1 MLMTVQSE
9 LSKAQSEIISLKTSA
24 DCGPEDLN
32 PETKCSCIDKA
43 VKMMVEVQ
51 QEKKVAGL
59 ELAAKNMVM
68 HKSRAELGLHPASK
82 PTGTMADSTL
92 YFN

>member
-1 MLMTVQSE
+1 
-9 LSKAQSEIISLKTSA
+9 
-24 DCGPEDLN
+24 
-32 PETKCSCIDKA
+32 
-43 VKMMVEVQ
+43 MVEVQ

-92 YFN
+92 YFNWRQQGKGSRSPAAKEKCEVSDHAEARTILSTFYEASLLYNFINC